1 MIGLDSRSSTGNSVT
16 NAGDVSGDGVDDL
29 LIGAYRRSTNG
40 IQDSGAAYV
49 VFGDTD
55 LGNTGLVELSDLD
68 GSNGFVINGVEF
80 SSNFGASVSGAGD
93 LNGGGYAD
101 MVIGAPSAPVH

>member
-1 MIGLDSRSSTGNSVT
+1 M
-16 NAGDVSGDGVDDL
+16 
-29 LIGAYRRSTNG
+29 
-40 IQDSGAAYV
+40 
-49 VFGDTD
+49 
-55 LGNTGLVELSDLD
+55 SDLD